1 VVANNT
7 IIDPDNWI
15 LRILQETTS
24 SGGYVFEACSDG
36 VFVNNLVYF
45 NRGELSTHLNIG
57 PNTDP
62 DSFVFANNLW
72 YAWDDPGQSQPTLPV
87 AESNG
92 IYGQDP
98 VLDGGFRID
107 PMSPAAGAGAPNALA
122 WGDLDGRC
130 YAATPS
136 IGAFTPR

>member
-1 VVANNT
+1 
-7 IIDPDNWI
+7 
-15 LRILQETTS
+15 
-24 SGGYVFEACSDG
+24 
-36 VFVNNLVYF
+36 VYF

-62 DSFVFANNLW
+62 ASFVFANNLW